1 MASLLSAVRDRT
13 QYFNRRLFLS
23 VSLIALSSLNYGF
36 DNQAFST
43 TESMTPFQKTFG
55 VYNAKTQTY
64 SLPSVWLSLFN
75 SLNYTTFGIG
85 E

>member
-1 MASLLSAVRDRT
+1 MRDRA

-55 VYNAKTQTY
+55 VYNEKTQTY

-75 SLNYTTFGIG
+75 SLNYITFGIG